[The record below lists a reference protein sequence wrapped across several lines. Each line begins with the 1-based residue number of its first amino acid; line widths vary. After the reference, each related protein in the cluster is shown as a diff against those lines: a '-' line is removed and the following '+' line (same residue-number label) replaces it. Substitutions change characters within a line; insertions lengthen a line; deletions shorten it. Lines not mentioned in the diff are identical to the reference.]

1 MPMLFPELSYKVVG
15 AAMAVHREL
24 GSGFMEKVYQEALA
38 IEMAERGMSFQ
49 RELPIHIA
57 YHGHVLACPY
67 IADFIVDNRIIIEL
81 KALSDMDKGKVKAQ
95 VLNYLK
101 ATHLQLGIIL
111 NFGEE
116 SLFMDRV
123 VNFEEYNKSR
133 SGRNI

>member
-1 MPMLFPELSYKVVG
+1 
-15 AAMAVHREL
+15 
-24 GSGFMEKVYQEALA
+24 MEKVYQEAMA
-38 IEMAERGMSFQ
+38 IEMAERGISFQ
-49 RELPIHIA
+49 RELPIHIS

-67 IADFIVDNRIIIEL
+67 IADFIVDNKIIIEL
-81 KALSDMDKGKVKAQ
+81 KALSDMDKRKVKAQ

-133 SGRNI
+133 SGRNT